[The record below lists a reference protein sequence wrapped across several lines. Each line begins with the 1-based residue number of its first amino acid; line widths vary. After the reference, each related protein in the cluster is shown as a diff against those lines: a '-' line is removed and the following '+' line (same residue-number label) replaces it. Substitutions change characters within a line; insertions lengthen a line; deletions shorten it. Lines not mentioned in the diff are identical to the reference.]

1 MRSGFRNKLI
11 VCALLAV
18 MSCFN
23 VANAGDLPG
32 ARKAPPQG
40 ASTPAIAQWSG
51 IYGGLHLG
59 YGFGRSR
66 SADIDGF
73 VGGGQVGI
81 NFQTGQLVYGGELDL
96 AYSGVDFRAFTETFR
111 QKWIGSGR
119 LRLGYAFERFMPF
132 VTGGLAYSTGELKA
146 GGGKDDNTHLGYV
159 IGIGAEMM
167 VTEKVSA
174 NIQFLHYRFGA
185 ETYNVLPTAR
195 SINIVTNQLHIGMNY
210 RF

>member
-1 MRSGFRNKLI
+1 MRSVFPSGF
-11 VCALLAV
+11 VSYAV
-18 MSCFN
+18 LGAMVCFN
-23 VANAGDLPG
+23 AAHAGDLPG
-32 ARKAPPQG
+32 ARG
-40 ASTPAIAQWSG
+40 ATQRGVSTPAIAQWAG

-73 VGGGQVGI
+73 VGGGQVGV

-96 AYSGVDFRAFTETFR
+96 SYSGVDFRAFTETFK
-111 QKWIGSGR
+111 QKWIGSAR
-119 LRLGYAFERFMPF
+119 LRVGYAFERFMPF

-146 GGGKDDNTHLGYV
+146 GGGKDDNAHLGYV
-159 IGIGAEMM
+159 IGIGGEMM

-174 NIQFLHYRFGA
+174 NVQFLHYRFGA
-185 ETYNVLPTAR
+185 ETYNVPPTAR
-195 SINIVTNQLHIGMNY
+195 SVNIVTNQIRIGMNY